1 MKTIVIGFGVQ
12 GAKRKRIAE
21 ESTGKAVVAVV
32 DPFASDATH
41 QAVELVPLDQY
52 DAAFVCTPDD
62 AKNSILKYLLQHG
75 KHILVEKPL
84 LFKDSQEI
92 EELIKLSDQ
101 HKVTCYTAYNH
112 RFEPHFVKM
121 KQVIDSGFLGKIYN
135 VSLFYG
141 NGTARLVRNSPWR
154 DQGQGVLADLGS
166 HLLDTFLFWFDRKD
180 YDFSI
185 VKAHCFENKAFDHLV
200 FASHQS
206 EPFVQCELSLLSWR
220 NHFRADI
227 YGEKGSAHISSLCK
241 WGPSTLTL
249 RERVLPSGRPTE
261 EATTLVQ
268 EDPTWKAEYEYFK
281 AICDKGVTNLSNDLW
296 IQTKLESL
304 FDQTQHKEE
313 WDVA

>member
-1 MKTIVIGFGVQ
+1 MRTIVVGFGVQ

-21 ESTGKAVVAVV
+21 DVSGKAVVAVV
-32 DPFASDATH
+32 DPVSPEATTKSL
-41 QAVELVPLDQY
+41 ESVPLDHY
-52 DAAFVCTPDD
+52 DAAFVCTPDE
-62 AKNSILKYLLQHG
+62 AKNPILRYLLQHG

-84 LFKDSQEI
+84 LFKDAQEI
-92 EELIKLSDQ
+92 ETLIGLSQQ

-121 KQVIDSGFLGKIYN
+121 KEVIESGFLGKIYN

-141 NGTARLVRNSPWR
+141 NGTARLVKQSPWR

-180 YDFSI
+180 YDFSL
-185 VKAHCFENKAFDHLV
+185 VKAHCFENKAFDHFM

-206 EPFVQCELSLLSWR
+206 DPFVQCELSLLSWR

-249 RERVLPSGRPTE
+249 RTRVLPSGRPAE

-281 AICDKGVTNLSNDLW
+281 SICDQGVTNLSNDLW
-296 IQTKLESL
+296 IQTKLGAL
-304 FDQTQHKEE
+304 FAQTHQGEKRH
-313 WDVA
+313 VA